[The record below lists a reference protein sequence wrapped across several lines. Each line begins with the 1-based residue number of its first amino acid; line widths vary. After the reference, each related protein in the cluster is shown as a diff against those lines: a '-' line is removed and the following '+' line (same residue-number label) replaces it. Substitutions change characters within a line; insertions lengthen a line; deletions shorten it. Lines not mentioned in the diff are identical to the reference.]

1 MAYLWGGMLLIGIVY
16 GVLVGNVDEV
26 TKAFVSCSEEAV
38 SLCISMAGITAMW
51 TGMMKIAENSGL
63 VTELA
68 AKMRPL
74 IRFLFPKLDTE
85 SKAAHYIC
93 LNFLSNVLGLSWA
106 STSSGLCAMKELK
119 ELQLQKENAEKNT
132 EDSGKKDAVKNS
144 SMIASNEMCTFL
156 IINVSSLQL
165 IPVNMIAYRAK
176 YGSADPTAIV
186 GPAILATAVSTAVA
200 VIFCRIAGN
209 IRKYHRDA
217 GTSDAHLAITREM
230 FSFCAFL
237 MFSVEILSSVIIL

>member
-1 MAYLWGGMLLIGIVY
+1 MTYLWGGMLLIGIVY
-16 GVLVGNVDEV
+16 GVLAGNVDEV
-26 TKAFVSCSEEAV
+26 TKAFVSCSGEAV

-74 IRFLFPKLDTE
+74 LRFLFPKLDTE

-200 VIFCRIAGN
+200 VIFCRIAG
-209 IRKYHRDA
+209 KYKKV
-217 GTSDAHLAITREM
+217 SP
-230 FSFCAFL
+230 
-237 MFSVEILSSVIIL
+237 

>member
-200 VIFCRIAGN
+200 VIFCQIAG
-209 IRKYHRDA
+209 KYKKV
-217 GTSDAHLAITREM
+217 SP
-230 FSFCAFL
+230 
-237 MFSVEILSSVIIL
+237 

>member
-16 GVLVGNVDEV
+16 GVLAGNVDEV

-51 TGMMKIAENSGL
+51 TGMMKIAEASGL
-63 VTELA
+63 VAGLA
-68 AKMRPL
+68 DKMRPL

-119 ELQLQKENAEKNT
+119 ELQSQKENAHG
-132 EDSGKKDAVKNS
+132 SGN
-144 SMIASNEMCTFL
+144 IGLTASNEMCTFL

-200 VIFCRIAGN
+200 VIFCKI
-209 IRKYHRDA
+209 IH
-217 GTSDAHLAITREM
+217 TREHDG
-230 FSFCAFL
+230 
-237 MFSVEILSSVIIL
+237 

>member
-1 MAYLWGGMLLIGIVY
+1 MQVIYMVYLWGGMLLIGIVY
-16 GVLVGNVDEV
+16 GVLAGNVDEV
-26 TKAFVSCSEEAV
+26 TKAFVSCSGEAV

-74 IRFLFPKLDTE
+74 LRFLFPKLDTE

-156 IINVSSLQL
+156 IIKVSSLQL

-200 VIFCRIAGN
+200 VIFCRIAG
-209 IRKYHRDA
+209 KYKKV
-217 GTSDAHLAITREM
+217 SP
-230 FSFCAFL
+230 
-237 MFSVEILSSVIIL
+237 

>member
-1 MAYLWGGMLLIGIVY
+1 MQVIYMVYLWSGMLLIGIVY
-16 GVLVGNVDEV
+16 GVLSGNVDEI
-26 TKAFVSCSEEAV
+26 TGAFVSCSGEAV

-85 SKAAHYIC
+85 SKAAHYIY

-132 EDSGKKDAVKNS
+132 EDSGKKDAVKNG

-200 VIFCRIAGN
+200 VIFCRIAG
-209 IRKYHRDA
+209 KYKKV
-217 GTSDAHLAITREM
+217 SP
-230 FSFCAFL
+230 
-237 MFSVEILSSVIIL
+237 

>member
-1 MAYLWGGMLLIGIVY
+1 MLA
-16 GVLVGNVDEV
+16 GNVDEV
-26 TKAFVSCSEEAV
+26 TKAFVSCSGEAV

-74 IRFLFPKLDTE
+74 LRFLFPKLDTE

-200 VIFCRIAGN
+200 VIFCRIAG
-209 IRKYHRDA
+209 KYKKV
-217 GTSDAHLAITREM
+217 SP
-230 FSFCAFL
+230 
-237 MFSVEILSSVIIL
+237 

>member
-16 GVLVGNVDEV
+16 GVLSGNVDEV
-26 TKAFVSCSEEAV
+26 TKAFVSCSGEAV
-38 SLCISMAGITAMW
+38 SLCIAMAGITAMW
-51 TGMMKIAENSGL
+51 TGMMKIAETSGL
-63 VTELA
+63 VAGLA
-68 AKMRPL
+68 EKMRPL
-74 IRFLFPKLDTE
+74 IKFLFPKLDTE

-119 ELQLQKENAEKNT
+119 ELQPQKENVHG
-132 EDSGKKDAVKNS
+132 SGN
-144 SMIASNEMCTFL
+144 IGLTASNEMCTFL

-186 GPAILATAVSTAVA
+186 GPAILATAVSTTVA
-200 VIFCRIAGN
+200 VIFC
-209 IRKYHRDA
+209 K
-217 GTSDAHLAITREM
+217 
-230 FSFCAFL
+230 
-237 MFSVEILSSVIIL
+237 VIQNVKMLRS

>member
-26 TKAFVSCSEEAV
+26 TKAFVLCSEEAV

-200 VIFCRIAGN
+200 VIFCRIAG
-209 IRKYHRDA
+209 KYKKV
-217 GTSDAHLAITREM
+217 SP
-230 FSFCAFL
+230 
-237 MFSVEILSSVIIL
+237 

>member
-1 MAYLWGGMLLIGIVY
+1 MVYLWGGMLLIGIVY
-16 GVLVGNVDEV
+16 GVLAGNVDEV
-26 TKAFVSCSEEAV
+26 TKAFVSCSGEAV

-200 VIFCRIAGN
+200 VIFCRIAG
-209 IRKYHRDA
+209 KYKKV
-217 GTSDAHLAITREM
+217 SP
-230 FSFCAFL
+230 
-237 MFSVEILSSVIIL
+237 